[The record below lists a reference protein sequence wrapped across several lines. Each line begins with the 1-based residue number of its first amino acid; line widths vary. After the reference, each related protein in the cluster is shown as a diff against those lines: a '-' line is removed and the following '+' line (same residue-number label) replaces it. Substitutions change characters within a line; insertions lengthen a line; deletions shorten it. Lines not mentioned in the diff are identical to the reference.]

1 MASWQTFE
9 IQIPGKDLLEG
20 ARSVM
25 ETLLIFLDVLKAIL
39 DTIKIFLVDFGNP
52 IKALVEALIRLIE
65 ELFLS
70 LKQSGIFAYFDVP
83 DPTSDPNFDHYAG
96 GFPALQQ
103 RFKAS
108 LFDAQD
114 FNRPQPRQGSTQSG
128 FVLMVVSA
136 DAPFTLIARIKQ
148 LLRFFGREFVS
159 PRYEPP
165 DNLRA
170 LPVGS
175 KGDPILAVA
184 SVFTDGPIEAIQLQ
198 WSLPT
203 SLATPD
209 PGFSDVVTKVA
220 EEFIPPKF
228 LIERSV
234 VNPAA
239 QKIDISA
246 LATADAAGLVEFNRI
261 TFTNVADTSKPV
273 FTRETLRDEY
283 GDPVVKFQKYTVLGQ
298 LDIASILGQ
307 LGKFRYVDTDVEV
320 DKTYF
325 YRVRALSGDLKMNGN
340 QVVFPQSVDQLSFT
354 IESSRP
360 QMKWPSN
367 DGDSVIMGKTS
378 GIVSAT
384 VPKTLSPTTFDVVG
398 NLVRLFETAFSLD
411 FHLELAK
418 GSTFDG
424 SGAPSG
430 ATPPEQVGRGSLT
443 NLASALAVFE
453 SLVTVGNLS
462 RAKTINEAFQPDPIL
477 GSYPEVPWQK
487 TSVIRQSKRLANTVA
502 SALLQSGGDSITGFR
517 NIMQDPLPAG
527 TITTGGTLAGTTN
540 LQQVVTNFTA
550 VSAEGLVSLAGAQTY
565 VQGYYDTSL
574 RLNVLA
580 AVQYIKTYT
589 LGGAPVDW
597 ISVVPL
603 RDIVPWSGQ
612 IIYDLLAKIQALLD
626 GFGGVMSEIS
636 AFIALLERKIEAL
649 ERFIEFLINILNLIE
664 SLQIGAYV
672 LAVPELN
679 GSAQSWVDAIDTAGG
694 TPPPAGPGGY
704 SAGVSFGYVGTDISA
719 FKTAFSLIFG

>member
-9 IQIPGKDLLEG
+9 IQIPGKDILEG
-20 ARSVM
+20 ARSAM
-25 ETLLIFLDVLKAIL
+25 ETLMVYLDVLKAIL

-83 DPTSDPNFDHYAG
+83 DPTSDPNFDHYSG
-96 GFPALQQ
+96 GYPALQQ

-136 DAPFTLIARIKQ
+136 DTPYALIARIKQ

-159 PRYEPP
+159 PRYEAP

-170 LPVGS
+170 IPVGAS
-175 KGDPILAVA
+175 GDPILAVA

-203 SLATPD
+203 SLSTPD
-209 PGFSDVVTKVA
+209 PGFTDVVTKVA
-220 EEFIPPKF
+220 KEFIPPKF
-228 LIERSV
+228 LIERTT

-239 QKIDISA
+239 QKIDITD
-246 LATADAAGLVEFNRI
+246 LGTAGSSGLTEY
-261 TFTNVADTSKPV
+261 TLSTYANVADPSKPIY
-273 FTRETLRDEY
+273 TREVLRDEY
-283 GDPVVKFQKYTVLGQ
+283 GDPVVKFQKYTILGQ
-298 LDIASILGQ
+298 LDIESILGQ

-320 DKTYF
+320 GKTYY
-325 YRVRALSGDLKMNGN
+325 YRVRALSGDLKMNGD
-340 QVVFPQSVDQLSFT
+340 QVVFPQSYNQLDFT

-367 DGDSVIMGKTS
+367 DSDSVIMGKAS

-384 VPKTLSPTTFDVVG
+384 VPATLDPATFDIIE

-411 FHLELAK
+411 FHLEPNRGA
-418 GSTFDG
+418 S
-424 SGAPSG
+424 SGP
-430 ATPPEQVGRGSLT
+430 TPPEQEGRGSLT
-443 NLASALAVFE
+443 DLASALAVFE
-453 SLVTVGNLS
+453 SLVIVGDLS

-487 TSVIRQSKRLANTVA
+487 TTVIRQSKRLANTVA
-502 SALLQSGGDSITGFR
+502 SALLQAGGESMTGFR
-517 NIMQDPLPAG
+517 NIMQGPLPAG
-527 TITTGGTLAGTTN
+527 TIATGGTLTGATN
-540 LQQVVTNFTA
+540 LEQVVFNFTEVRA
-550 VSAEGLVSLAGAQTY
+550 DGTVSLAGAQTY
-565 VQGYYDTSL
+565 VQGYYDKSL
-574 RLNVLA
+574 RTNVLT
-580 AVQYIKTYT
+580 AVRYIKTYT

-626 GFGGVMSEIS
+626 GFSGVMTEIN

-649 ERFIEFLINILNLIE
+649 ERSLESLINILNLVE
-664 SLQIGAYV
+664 SLQIGAYI
-672 LAVPELN
+672 LSVPELN
-679 GSAQSWVDAIDTAGG
+679 GSAESWVNAIDTAGG

-704 SAGVSFGYVGTDISA
+704 SAGVAFGYVGTDISA
-719 FKTAFSLIFG
+719 FKTAFSIIFG